1 MLIQVIGKFP
11 FVLFL
16 LAIVLSVLRYADSD
30 YPFGIFKLFFAMHG
44 IFFYFSCVCGIS
56 PYWTRVAEFYIA
68 FESSTLLIIYIT
80 LLFVYWT

>member
-16 LAIVLSVLRYADSD
+16 FAIVLSVLRNADSD

-44 IFFYFSCVCGIS
+44 IFFFIS
-56 PYWTRVAEFYIA
+56 RVSVEFHLTEPALQNFILHLKA
-68 FESSTLLIIYIT
+68 LLC
-80 LLFVYWT
+80 